1 MTPLYRCCA
10 GLDVHKETVVACV
23 RKAADGGKV
32 RQEVRTFRTETC
44 ALLDLADWLAGE
56 GVTHVAMESTGVY
69 WKPVW
74 NLFEGVFELLLVNA
88 EHIKAV
94 PGRKTD
100 VKDAQWIAELL
111 QHGLLRPSFVPGKPV
126 RQLRDLT
133 RQRTQLVRQKVQV
146 ANRVQKTLEDANVKL
161 GSVASDVLGASGRDM
176 LRAIINGERDPIRLA
191 DLARQ
196 RLRKKIPQ
204 LQEALLG
211 EIEDHHRFLLGML
224 LEQVE
229 FLEAQIAKL
238 TARVAG
244 VLPPPFEEAIT
255 RLDTIPGVDRKAA
268 EVIVAEMGADLA
280 PFASAGHL
288 ASWVGLCPGSHE
300 SAGKRKSGRTTKG
313 NKWLRVMLVQC
324 AWSAARSKG
333 TFLKAMY
340 GRLAARRG
348 KKKALVAVAHRL
360 VEVIFNVLKK
370 GQQYREA
377 GEDCQEKG
385 VDKGRLAKRLLRRL
399 EQLGV
404 KVTVEAGQPVA

>member
-1 MTPLYRCCA
+1 MDILHRNCA

-23 RKAADGGKV
+23 RKVVDGKT
-32 RQEVRTFRTETC
+32 RQEVRTFRTETSR
-44 ALLDLADWLAGE
+44 LLELADWLTDE
-56 GVTHVAMESTGVY
+56 GVSHVAMESTGVY
-69 WKPVW
+69 WKPIW
-74 NLFEGVFELLLVNA
+74 NLFEDVFESILVNA

-100 VKDAQWIAELL
+100 VKDSQWIAELL
-111 QHGLLRPSFVPGKPV
+111 QHGLLRPSFVPEKPV

-161 GSVASDVLGASGRDM
+161 GSVASDVLGVSGRDM
-176 LRAIINGERDPIRLA
+176 LRAIIKGERDPIRLA

-196 RLRKKIPQ
+196 RLREKIPE

-224 LEQVE
+224 MDQVE
-229 FLEAQIAKL
+229 FLEAQIEKL
-238 TARVAG
+238 TARIAE
-244 VLPPPFEEAIT
+244 VLPGPFEEAIE

-268 EVIVAEMGADLA
+268 EVIVAEMGADLE

-288 ASWVGLCPGSHE
+288 ASWVGLCPGNHE

-313 NKWLRVMLVQC
+313 NQWLRVALVQC
-324 AWSAARSKG
+324 AWAATRSKG
-333 TFLKAMY
+333 TYLRAMY

-360 VEVIFNVLKK
+360 VEIIYNVLKK
-370 GQQYREA
+370 GQRYEEL
-377 GEDCQEKG
+377 GEDYQEKG
-385 VDKGRLAKRLLRRL
+385 PDKDRLAKRLLRRL
-399 EQLGV
+399 EKLGV
-404 KVTVEAGQPVA
+404 KVTVEAGQPV